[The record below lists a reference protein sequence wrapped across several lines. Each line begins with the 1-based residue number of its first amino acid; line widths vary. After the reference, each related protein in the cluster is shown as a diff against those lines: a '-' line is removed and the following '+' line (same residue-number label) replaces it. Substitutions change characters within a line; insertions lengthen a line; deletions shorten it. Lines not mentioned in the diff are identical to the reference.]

1 MRGVFVCLFAAGV
14 IALWVLL
21 LLLLFVFYFFDKT
34 SKVWVSKSNTDKWDY
49 ISKSSLHN
57 KGKDRMGW
65 EIHDLRKATERR
77 KSFSSISKTSV
88 SNSKA
93 CYFGPEVGKKIVGV
107 WMRRLLTSWQR
118 ESEVRERR
126 MSRTRPTLQSAPYW
140 TIPSN

>member
-1 MRGVFVCLFAAGV
+1 MFVCL
-14 IALWVLL
+14 LLVLL
-21 LLLLFVFYFFDKT
+21 LCGFCCSCCCSYFIFFFDKT

-65 EIHDLRKATERR
+65 EIHALRKATERR

-107 WMRRLLTSWQR
+107 RMRRLLTSWQR